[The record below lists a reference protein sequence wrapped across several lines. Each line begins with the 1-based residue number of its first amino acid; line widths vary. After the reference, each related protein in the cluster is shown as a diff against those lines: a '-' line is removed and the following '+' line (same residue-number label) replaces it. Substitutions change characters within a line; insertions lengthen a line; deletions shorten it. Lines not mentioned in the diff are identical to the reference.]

1 METNVQHF
9 GQSANIPAGIFSGTE
24 LFAHNGDMYAIY
36 NGTSILFQ
44 DLPSMEKRNFIEVY
58 MQDKEAQE
66 FIRKQFGI
74 TGFESGFKQ
83 WLFCKFGSLDGDPDS
98 IDGQIT
104 PDIYNSACQ
113 RTDCSGRGKICGS
126 NIALKGHDIETLREL
141 KSGKTAKEIADS
153 LCISEPAVKS
163 RIEKLKDKFNVANAV
178 ALIGIVTELGI

>member
-58 MQDKEAQE
+58 MQDKEA
-66 FIRKQFGI
+66 
-74 TGFESGFKQ
+74 
-83 WLFCKFGSLDGDPDS
+83 LDGDPDS
-98 IDGQIT
+98 INGQIT

>member
-1 METNVQHF
+1 METNLGQI

-24 LFAHNGDMYAIY
+24 IFTHSGEIYAIY
-36 NGTSILFQ
+36 NGSRILFQ
-44 DLPSMEKRNFIEVY
+44 DLPSMEKRNFVEMY
-58 MQDKEAQE
+58 MKDKEGQE

-98 IDGQIT
+98 INGQIT
-104 PDIYNSACQ
+104 PDIYNSSCQ
-113 RTDCSGRGKICGS
+113 RTDCPGRGKICGS
-126 NIALKGHDIETLREL
+126 DISLKSHEIATLREL
-141 KSGKTAKEIADS
+141 KSGKTAKEIAAS

-163 RIEKLKDKFNVANAV
+163 RIEKLKDKFNVTNAV

>member
-24 LFAHNGDMYAIY
+24 IFAHRGELYAIY
-36 NGTSILFQ
+36 NGVRILFQ
-44 DLPSMEKRNFIEVY
+44 DLPSMEKRNFVEMY
-58 MQDKEAQE
+58 MKDKEGQE

-74 TGFESGFKQ
+74 TGFESGFRQ
-83 WLFCKFGSLDGDPDS
+83 WLFCKFGALDGDPDS
-98 IDGQIT
+98 IDYQIT
-104 PDIYNSACQ
+104 PDTYNSACQ
-113 RTDCSGRGKICGS
+113 RTDCPGRGKICGS
-126 NIALKGHDIETLREL
+126 DIALKSHEIATLREL

-163 RIEKLKDKFNVANAV
+163 RIEKLKDKFNVTNAV

>member
-98 IDGQIT
+98 INGQIT

-126 NIALKGHDIETLREL
+126 NIAL

>member
-1 METNVQHF
+1 
-9 GQSANIPAGIFSGTE
+9 
-24 LFAHNGDMYAIY
+24 
-36 NGTSILFQ
+36 
-44 DLPSMEKRNFIEVY
+44 MEKRNFVEMY

-98 IDGQIT
+98 INGQIT

>member
-9 GQSANIPAGIFSGTE
+9 GQSANISAGIFSGTE

-98 IDGQIT
+98 INGQIT

>member
-1 METNVQHF
+1 METNLGQI

-24 LFAHNGDMYAIY
+24 IFAHRGELYAIY
-36 NGTSILFQ
+36 NGVRILFQ
-44 DLPSMEKRNFIEVY
+44 DLPSMEKRNFVEMY
-58 MQDKEAQE
+58 MKDKEGQE

-74 TGFESGFKQ
+74 TGFESGFRQ
-83 WLFCKFGSLDGDPDS
+83 WLFCKFGALDGDPDS
-98 IDGQIT
+98 INGQIT

>member
-24 LFAHNGDMYAIY
+24 VFTHGGEIYAIY
-36 NGTSILFQ
+36 NGVRILFQ
-44 DLPSMEKRNFIEVY
+44 DLPSMEKRNFIEMY
-58 MQDKEAQE
+58 MKDKNGQD

-74 TGFESGFKQ
+74 TGFESSFKQ
-83 WLFCKFGSLDGDPDS
+83 WLFCKFGALDGDPDS
-98 IDGQIT
+98 IDNRIT
-104 PDIYNSACQ
+104 PDTYNSACQ
-113 RTDCSGRGKICGS
+113 RTDCPGRGKICGCD
-126 NIALKGHDIETLREL
+126 IALKSHEVETLREL
-141 KSGKTAKEIADS
+141 KSGKTAKEIADT

>member
-1 METNVQHF
+1 METNLGQI

-24 LFAHNGDMYAIY
+24 IFTHSGEIYAIY
-36 NGTSILFQ
+36 NGSRILFQ

-98 IDGQIT
+98 INGQIT

-113 RTDCSGRGKICGS
+113 RTDCPGRGKICGS
-126 NIALKGHDIETLREL
+126 DISLKSHEIATLREL
-141 KSGKTAKEIADS
+141 KSGKTAKEIAAS

-163 RIEKLKDKFNVANAV
+163 RIEKLKDKFNVTNAV

>member
-66 FIRKQFGI
+66 FIRKQFG
-74 TGFESGFKQ
+74 T
-83 WLFCKFGSLDGDPDS
+83 S
-98 IDGQIT
+98 IIQHVSGQIVLV
-104 PDIYNSACQ
+104 A
-113 RTDCSGRGKICGS
+113 
-126 NIALKGHDIETLREL
+126 
-141 KSGKTAKEIADS
+141 
-153 LCISEPAVKS
+153 
-163 RIEKLKDKFNVANAV
+163 EKYAA
-178 ALIGIVTELGI
+178 AI